1 MRARRPQRCCHRR
14 ETHLS
19 AQPCL
24 SSPCPSMNNSNL
36 FPACARARE
45 KGARNASIAWSIA
58 TGA

>member
-1 MRARRPQRCCHRR
+1 
-14 ETHLS
+14 
-19 AQPCL
+19 
-24 SSPCPSMNNSNL
+24 MNNSNL